1 MSFAEAFH
9 EVVPGYRVSGRVLVT
24 AVRGI
29 KEGGICSG
37 NKTLEIGNFGLP
49 GLSLIEAKDGDRIP
63 SGCVAVESVDEIYEE
78 LSLSGLSTVVND
90 VLVNPASVALLEYG
104 EDYINADAIGSGGR
118 FIFQRNQT
126 SGQWIRDGSMFKV
139 PNAQFD
145 AFKEAVLS
153 RLSTL
158 LETQAETSNSYIA
171 LDGSNDYIEFTAKGA
186 GNVNV
191 LDWDQSW
198 SIGINLVDF
207 EVLGD
212 SQYITLFSSGS
223 NAILLRRGGSNY
235 GMYVTGNNGSTKI
248 GANTWHAPVGG
259 GKLLFTYDGTAKR
272 LKYYIIQPDGTWAQ
286 RANYLVN
293 TTNIGG
299 NNPGTNLCIGK
310 PVTNSLNYHGGLNN
324 LILAAEALAGPI
336 ITEYA
341 QVSETYDESSFYA
354 DLTSWAKFGEDV
366 FPEVVDTKGV
376 LTGGTLVNGQP
387 DDFVQIEPPSPA
399 PPTAVTTT
407 DLAYTPNYVF
417 VSTSHTSSHQ
427 NLTSGDA
434 MFDSYAVVKV
444 EINPSFFAMYF
455 ASGFDMDNWRSTG
468 RSVDL
473 TPAVSKS
480 WSGTKT
486 LGSSTEYSVSTQ
498 YSYVLYSWSQMG
510 LSSAEYNELSRY
522 VAEAGVGVSVLD
534 MSFE

>member
-9 EVVPGYRVSGRVLVT
+9 EVIPGYRVSGRVLVT
-24 AVRGI
+24 AVRGV
-29 KEGGICSG
+29 KDGGIGSG
-37 NKTLEIGNFGLP
+37 SKTLEIGNFGLP
-49 GLSLIEAKDGDRIP
+49 GLSLIEAEEGDRIP
-63 SGCVAVESVDEIYEE
+63 SGCVAVESVDAIYEE
-78 LSLSGLSTVVND
+78 LSLSGLSTVVAD
-90 VLVNPASVALLEYG
+90 VLVNPASIALLEYG
-104 EDYINADAIGSGGR
+104 DDYINADAVGSGGR
-118 FIFQRNQT
+118 FTFQRNT
-126 SGQWIRDGSMFKV
+126 RSGQWSRDGFMFKV
-139 PNAQFD
+139 PDAQFD
-145 AFKEAVLS
+145 AFKEAVLT

-158 LETQAETSNSYIA
+158 LETQAETSNAYIA

-186 GNVNV
+186 ANTNV
-191 LDWDQSW
+191 LDWDQNW

-212 SQYITLFSSGS
+212 AQYITLFSSGL
-223 NAILLRRGGSNY
+223 NAIMLRRGGSNY

-248 GANTWHAPVGG
+248 GANTWYAPAGG

-324 LILAAEALAGPI
+324 LILAAEELAGPI

-354 DLTSWAKFGEDV
+354 DLTSWAKFGEDT
-366 FPEVVDTKGV
+366 FPAVVDTKGAM
-376 LTGGTLVNGQP
+376 TGGTLVNGQP
-387 DDFVQIEPPSPA
+387 DDFVVIEPASPA
-399 PPTAVTTT
+399 PPTDVTTT
-407 DLAYTPNYVF
+407 DLAYTPNYAF
-417 VSTSHTSSHQ
+417 VGTSHTSTYQ
-427 NLTSGDA
+427 NLSGGDS
-434 MFDSYAVVKV
+434 MFDEYAVEKI
-444 EINPSFFAMYF
+444 EISPSFLTMHFVTGA
-455 ASGFDMDNWRSTG
+455 DMTTWRSVG

-498 YSYVLYSWSQMG
+498 YSYVHYSWYQMG
-510 LSSAEYNELSRY
+510 LSSAEFNELSRY